1 MRIIEM
7 ANGVFMK
14 NGVVFDINKPKNTKV
29 LEKDQKNVS
38 NMAKKVSKINTS
50 SKINLGWRIWKV
62 CYNVYMFRLII
73 LIAIFFAV
81 YPMIGNGYDQFMSDF
96 NINGVGEVV
105 SNIVT
110 GFTNLIDNFKS

>member
-50 SKINLGWRIWKV
+50 SKINLG
-62 CYNVYMFRLII
+62 
-73 LIAIFFAV
+73 
-81 YPMIGNGYDQFMSDF
+81 
-96 NINGVGEVV
+96 
-105 SNIVT
+105 
-110 GFTNLIDNFKS
+110 